1 MRSVV
6 KKLGFLRLNA
16 LVDFKLLFINRGS
29 TMKEQR
35 SNLKKYIIPSMI
47 SNAAFFLL
55 TIVDGIFV
63 GNGVGTDALG
73 AVNVAYPY
81 VMVVGAIAALFTIGG
96 VAVAAVRLGRGDD
109 EGANQAFMHSAV
121 ITLVVFSILTVVGL
135 CFSDNIARLLGA
147 NGTYLDMVSDYI
159 FWYSVFLV
167 PSGFYTCFAGFS
179 RNDGRPKLSTVAA
192 LVCTAAN
199 IFGDW
204 LLVYPFK
211 MGISGAAIA
220 TGASQVF
227 SVLILM
233 THFLKKRGKLHFCKF
248 KIQVSLFKKIVIRG
262 VPEMISQFA
271 APITTTSMNRVLI
284 GISDPHVNAFSVI
297 SYVGSLFASL
307 MYGLSMGIQPL
318 FGQSYG
324 AKDDKSLRYY
334 LSSGLKLGAVGG
346 IIAFIIM
353 FLMGKPACLLFGA
366 DESATEIV
374 INALPK
380 YCLNFI
386 FATASALIASYLF
399 STKRTKY
406 AVTLNV
412 CRSIIFNFLC
422 ISFLPLVFGENFV
435 WYTVAVAE
443 GICLVIAIVLWKVSE
458 RKGIIYK

>member
-1 MRSVV
+1 
-6 KKLGFLRLNA
+6 
-16 LVDFKLLFINRGS
+16 
-29 TMKEQR
+29 MKEQR
-35 SNLKKYIIPSMI
+35 SNLKKYIIPAMI

-81 VMVVGAIAALFTIGG
+81 VMIVGAIAALFTIGG

-135 CFSDNIARLLGA
+135 CFSENIAILLGA
-147 NGTYLDMVSDYI
+147 NDTYIEMVSDYI
-159 FWYSVFLV
+159 FWYSVFLL
-167 PSGFYTCFAGFS
+167 PAGFYTCFAGFS
-179 RNDGRPKLSTVAA
+179 RNDGRPKLATVAA
-192 LVCTAAN
+192 LACTAAN

-227 SVLILM
+227 SVLILL
-233 THFLKKRGKLHFCKF
+233 THFLKKKGKLHFCKF
-248 KIQVSLFKKIVIRG
+248 KVDMSLFKKIIIRG
-262 VPEMISQFA
+262 LPEMVSQFG

-284 GISDPHVNAFSVI
+284 GISDPHVNAYSVI

-324 AKDDKSLRYY
+324 AKDDKSLKYY
-334 LSSGLKLGAVGG
+334 LSTGLKLGAIGG
-346 IIAFIIM
+346 VCAFVIT
-353 FLMGKPACLLFGA
+353 FLMGRPSCILFGTNEA
-366 DESATEIV
+366 AVEIV
-374 INALPK
+374 VSAMPK
-380 YCLNFI
+380 YCLNFV

-412 CRSIIFNFLC
+412 CRSLVLNFLC
-422 ISFLPLVFGENFV
+422 ISFLPLIFGENFV

-443 GICLVIAIVLWKVSE
+443 FICLIIAVVLWRFSE
-458 RKGIIYK
+458 RNGIEYK

>member
-1 MRSVV
+1 M
-6 KKLGFLRLNA
+6 N
-16 LVDFKLLFINRGS
+16 
-29 TMKEQR
+29 EQR
-35 SNLKKYIIPSMI
+35 KNLKKYIIPSMI

-73 AVNVAYPY
+73 AVNVAYPF
-81 VMVVGAIAALFTIGG
+81 VMIVGAVAALFTIGG
-96 VAVAAVRLGRGDD
+96 VAVAAVRIGRGDND
-109 EGANQAFMHSAV
+109 GANQAFMHSAS
-121 ITLVVFSILTVVGL
+121 ITLVVFSVLTVVGI
-135 CFSDNIARLLGA
+135 CFSDKIALLLGA
-147 NGTYLDMVSDYI
+147 NGTYLEMASDYI

-167 PSGFYTCFAGFS
+167 PSGFYTCFAGFV
-179 RNDGRPKLSTVAA
+179 RNDGRPKLCTVAA
-192 LVCTAAN
+192 IACTIAN

-204 LLVYPFK
+204 LLVFPFK

-227 SVLILM
+227 SVLILL
-233 THFLKKRGKLHFCKF
+233 THFLKKKGNFRFKKF
-248 KIQVSLFKKIVIRG
+248 KVQSSLYRKIIIRG
-262 VPEMISQFA
+262 LPEMISQFA

-334 LSSGLKLGAVGG
+334 ILTGLKLGTVGG
-346 IIAFIIM
+346 ICAFAIT
-353 FLMGKPACLLFGA
+353 FLMGKPACILFGA
-366 DESATEIV
+366 NEVTTQIV
-374 INALPK
+374 VSALPQ

-386 FATASALIASYLF
+386 FATASTLIAAYLF
-399 STKRTKY
+399 STKRTKH
-406 AVTLNV
+406 AVTLNIS
-412 CRSIIFNFLC
+412 RSLLFNFLC
-422 ISFLPLVFGENFV
+422 ISFLPMILGEGFV

-443 GICLVIAIVLWKVSE
+443 FICLVIAVILWKVSE
-458 RKGIIYK
+458 RNGVVYK